1 MKWMSSKSKYR
12 FLKYFLFL
20 VHIVFFLS
28 LSAQNEI
35 CQEGPSSSVK
45 KLYEKGKNYKKYD
58 YKHRVK
64 YFKDALELDEE
75 CIPCIWEL
83 AKMSFRRRYSSGEP
97 MDFPKKYFLQLVQ
110 ICPQYHA
117 DVYYYL
123 SLIYYMEKNDCEAKN
138 YFNKFLSFPID
149 DKKKLAINYD
159 DQKAYVE
166 ASVEMS
172 TYFCD
177 FYTNPVPFSPRL
189 ISAVSTSD
197 KNEVLPVISP
207 DNEQLYFTAEY
218 DEQIKGDVMI
228 THAQVF
234 KMSTRENMKSNFND
248 PFPLDEPFNVGPKYG
263 GATISLNNKE
273 MFICACTP
281 NGGYFNCD
289 IYHTTNRKIEK
300 HIVEDDIE
308 FDTTFYEWTPLR
320 NLGPNINGP
329 QTWEGQPS
337 LSADGK
343 TLYFASAR
351 PGGYGKIDIY
361 YSERN
366 QDGSWSKAKNI
377 GRPIN
382 SPESDKSPFIHTD
395 SKTLYFVSESSDDRW
410 GAGDFDIFYTKQ
422 DIASGIW
429 DKPINIGYPINSEGP
444 EESLIV
450 SLDGHFGYF
459 SSQRKEGRG
468 GKDLFYFDIPEDA
481 KPEKVILAK
490 GKVDAEDPGLLN
502 SSKLVMTDENGEKKE
517 QDINFDEEGDF
528 VAVVNVEKIKGDALI
543 QLEGDQTAFQS
554 ILLTSDDIADGVVK
568 NKDLEIKK
576 VTNGESYTL
585 NDILYETNS
594 SKIVSSSKLVLDAFA
609 DWLKNN
615 VDLQIEIQGHTDD
628 VGSDDDNQ
636 ALSMDRAFSVMEYL
650 LNSGIAKERLSFKG
664 YGESMPKFSNFTDE
678 GRAKNRRTD
687 FLIF

>member
-1 MKWMSSKSKYR
+1 M
-12 FLKYFLFL
+12 
-20 VHIVFFLS
+20 
-28 LSAQNEI
+28 
-35 CQEGPSSSVK
+35 
-45 KLYEKGKNYKKYD
+45 
-58 YKHRVK
+58 
-64 YFKDALELDEE
+64 
-75 CIPCIWEL
+75 
-83 AKMSFRRRYSSGEP
+83 
-97 MDFPKKYFLQLVQ
+97 
-110 ICPQYHA
+110 
-117 DVYYYL
+117 
-123 SLIYYMEKNDCEAKN
+123 
-138 YFNKFLSFPID
+138 
-149 DKKKLAINYD
+149 
-159 DQKAYVE
+159 
-166 ASVEMS
+166 
-172 TYFCD
+172 
-177 FYTNPVPFSPRL
+177 
-189 ISAVSTSD
+189 
-197 KNEVLPVISP
+197 
-207 DNEQLYFTAEY
+207 
-218 DEQIKGDVMI
+218 
-228 THAQVF
+228 
-234 KMSTRENMKSNFND
+234 
-248 PFPLDEPFNVGPKYG
+248 
-263 GATISLNNKE
+263 
-273 MFICACTP
+273 
-281 NGGYFNCD
+281 
-289 IYHTTNRKIEK
+289 
-300 HIVEDDIE
+300 
-308 FDTTFYEWTPLR
+308 R

-609 DWLKNN
+609 DWLKK
-615 VDLQIEIQGHTDD
+615 
-628 VGSDDDNQ
+628 
-636 ALSMDRAFSVMEYL
+636 M
-650 LNSGIAKERLSFKG
+650 
-664 YGESMPKFSNFTDE
+664 SN
-678 GRAKNRRTD
+678 
-687 FLIF
+687 

>member
-1 MKWMSSKSKYR
+1 
-12 FLKYFLFL
+12 
-20 VHIVFFLS
+20 
-28 LSAQNEI
+28 
-35 CQEGPSSSVK
+35 
-45 KLYEKGKNYKKYD
+45 
-58 YKHRVK
+58 
-64 YFKDALELDEE
+64 
-75 CIPCIWEL
+75 
-83 AKMSFRRRYSSGEP
+83 
-97 MDFPKKYFLQLVQ
+97 
-110 ICPQYHA
+110 
-117 DVYYYL
+117 
-123 SLIYYMEKNDCEAKN
+123 
-138 YFNKFLSFPID
+138 
-149 DKKKLAINYD
+149 
-159 DQKAYVE
+159 
-166 ASVEMS
+166 
-172 TYFCD
+172 
-177 FYTNPVPFSPRL
+177 
-189 ISAVSTSD
+189 
-197 KNEVLPVISP
+197 
-207 DNEQLYFTAEY
+207 
-218 DEQIKGDVMI
+218 MI

-300 HIVEDDIE
+300 HILEDDIE

-650 LNSGIAKERLSFKG
+650 LMLW
-664 YGESMPKFSNFTDE
+664 
-678 GRAKNRRTD
+678 
-687 FLIF
+687 

>member
-1 MKWMSSKSKYR
+1 
-12 FLKYFLFL
+12 
-20 VHIVFFLS
+20 
-28 LSAQNEI
+28 
-35 CQEGPSSSVK
+35 
-45 KLYEKGKNYKKYD
+45 
-58 YKHRVK
+58 
-64 YFKDALELDEE
+64 
-75 CIPCIWEL
+75 
-83 AKMSFRRRYSSGEP
+83 
-97 MDFPKKYFLQLVQ
+97 
-110 ICPQYHA
+110 
-117 DVYYYL
+117 
-123 SLIYYMEKNDCEAKN
+123 MEKNDCEAKN
-138 YFNKFLSFPID
+138 YFNQFLSFPID

-197 KNEVLPVISP
+197 KHEVLPVISP

-410 GAGDFDIFYTKQ
+410 
-422 DIASGIW
+422 
-429 DKPINIGYPINSEGP
+429 
-444 EESLIV
+444 
-450 SLDGHFGYF
+450 
-459 SSQRKEGRG
+459 
-468 GKDLFYFDIPEDA
+468 
-481 KPEKVILAK
+481 
-490 GKVDAEDPGLLN
+490 
-502 SSKLVMTDENGEKKE
+502 E
-517 QDINFDEEGDF
+517 QEI
-528 VAVVNVEKIKGDALI
+528 
-543 QLEGDQTAFQS
+543 
-554 ILLTSDDIADGVVK
+554 LTSFIQ
-568 NKDLEIKK
+568 
-576 VTNGESYTL
+576 
-585 NDILYETNS
+585 
-594 SKIVSSSKLVLDAFA
+594 SKI
-609 DWLKNN
+609 
-615 VDLQIEIQGHTDD
+615 
-628 VGSDDDNQ
+628 
-636 ALSMDRAFSVMEYL
+636 
-650 LNSGIAKERLSFKG
+650 
-664 YGESMPKFSNFTDE
+664 
-678 GRAKNRRTD
+678 
-687 FLIF
+687 